1 MTKNLCIEVVV
12 RELNAVRV
20 RHHVEPA
27 AEGVVRIHLGPPPQR
42 PPQRADVRAQ
52 LKRIGVLTDGTG
64 NGIRGWSADD
74 PPLSASSA
82 ALRPQSTLM
91 CAALMIGHHFSISAL

>member
-27 AEGVVRIHLGPPPQR
+27 AEGVVRIYWTAPQR

-74 PPLSASSA
+74 PPLSASSPDGFIP
-82 ALRPQSTLM
+82 L
-91 CAALMIGHHFSISAL
+91 

>member
-27 AEGVVRIHLGPPPQR
+27 AEGVVRIHWTAPQR
-42 PPQRADVRAQ
+42 PQRADVRAQ
-52 LKRIGVLTDGTG
+52 LKRIV
-64 NGIRGWSADD
+64 
-74 PPLSASSA
+74 
-82 ALRPQSTLM
+82 
-91 CAALMIGHHFSISAL
+91 F